1 MSDVDFI
8 FFCDFVVVYLTPLI
22 SYNPFL
28 NLPMSNINFLS
39 IDQLNLQE
47 FDSNSELIPL
57 LTPEDE
63 EEMNNEELPASLPI
77 LPLRNTVLFPG
88 VVIPIS
94 AGRDKSIKLI
104 NDANAG
110 DKIIGVVAQKNE
122 DIEDPTKNDIHTIGT
137 VARILRVLKM
147 PDGNITVILQG
158 KKRFEIDK
166 VTSEKPYISASI
178 KEVEEKRPGKHDTE
192 FAAIVESVKELAIE
206 IIKESPNIPT
216 EATFA
221 IKNIESHSF
230 LINFVS
236 SNMNLSVIEKQN
248 LLAMNTLKE
257 RALETLRF
265 MNVELQKLELK
276 NDIQSKVRFD
286 LDQQQ
291 REYFLHQQM
300 KTIQEELGG
309 VSQEQELDEM
319 RLKAKSKKWDD
330 KTKTHFEKE
339 LTKMQRMNPQ
349 APDFGIQRNYLEL
362 FLKLPWNEFSKDNF
376 DLTRA
381 QKILDRDHFGL
392 EDVKKR
398 MIEHLAVL
406 KLRNDMKSP
415 ILCLTGPPG
424 VGKTSIGKSVAAAL
438 GREYVRISLGGLR
451 DEAEIRGHRKTYIG
465 AMPGRIIQSLKKA
478 GTSNPVFV
486 LDEIDKL
493 SNSNHG
499 DPSSALLEVLDPEQ
513 NNSFYD
519 NFLEYGY
526 DLSKVMFIATSNN
539 LSAIQPALRDRME
552 VIKMSGY
559 TIEEKV
565 EIARQHLFPKQLAAH
580 GLTSKE
586 LTIGK
591 KQLEKIV
598 EGYTRESGVRGLEA
612 KIAQVIRHAAKSV
625 AMEEE
630 YNQKVTDEDIV
641 QVLGAPRMARDKSE
655 SNDVAGVVTGLA
667 WTAVGGDILFI
678 ESLLSPGKGTMTITG
693 NLGTVM
699 KESAT
704 IALEYIKANT
714 TLLGLD
720 SDVISNYNI
729 HLHVPEGATPKDG
742 PSAGIAMLTSLV
754 SLFTQKK
761 IKKNMAMT
769 GEITLRGKVLPVGGI
784 KEKILAAKRANIK
797 EIILCSENKQDI
809 DEIKPDY
816 IKGLTFHYVKEMSEV
831 LQIAIT
837 DQKVKNAKKL

>member
-1 MSDVDFI
+1 
-8 FFCDFVVVYLTPLI
+8 
-22 SYNPFL
+22 
-28 NLPMSNINFLS
+28 MSNPKIVTLDNLS
-39 IDQLNLQE
+39 LQE
-47 FDSNSELIPL
+47 FDTDAELIPL

-63 EEMNNEELPASLPI
+63 EEMNNEQLPDSLPI

-88 VVIPIS
+88 VVIPIT

-104 NDANAG
+104 NDANAAG
-110 DKIIGVVAQKNE
+110 KVIGVVAQKNE
-122 DIEDPTKNDIHTIGT
+122 HDEDPSKSDINTIGT
-137 VARILRVLKM
+137 VASILRVLKM

-158 KKRFEIDK
+158 KKRFEIDS
-166 VTSEKPYISASI
+166 VISEEPYITAKI
-178 KEVEEKRPGKHDTE
+178 KNVKEIRPLKRDTE
-192 FAAIVESVKELAIE
+192 FVAIVDSIKELAIQ
-206 IIKESPNIPT
+206 IIKESPNIPS

-236 SNMNLSVIEKQN
+236 SNMNLTVAEKQE
-248 LLAMNTLKE
+248 LLMINDLKQ
-257 RALETLRF
+257 RAFETLRY
-265 MNVELQKLELK
+265 MNIELQKLELK

-309 VSQEQELDEM
+309 VSQEEEIDEM
-319 RLKAKSKKWDD
+319 LQKSKEKKWDE
-330 KTKTHFEKE
+330 KTKKHFERE
-339 LTKMQRMNPQ
+339 LAKMRKMNPQ

-362 FLKLPWNEFSKDNF
+362 FLDLPWNEYSTDNF
-376 DLTRA
+376 DLKRA
-381 QKILDRDHFGL
+381 QKILDREHFGL

-398 MIEHLAVL
+398 MIEHLAVI
-406 KLRNDMKSP
+406 KLRKDMKAP
-415 ILCLTGPPG
+415 IICLTGPPG
-424 VGKTSIGKSVAAAL
+424 VGKTSIGKSVAEAL

-493 SNSNHG
+493 SSSHQG

-513 NNSFYD
+513 NNAFYD
-519 NFLEYGY
+519 NFLELGF
-526 DLSKVMFIATSNN
+526 DLSKVMFIATSNTIG
-539 LSAIQPALRDRME
+539 AVQPALRDRME
-552 VIKMSGY
+552 IITMSGY

-565 EIARQHLFPKQLAAH
+565 EIARKHLFPKQLAAH
-580 GLTSKE
+580 GITSKD

-598 EGYTRESGVRGLEA
+598 EGYTRESGVRGLEV
-612 KIAQVIRHAAKSV
+612 KIAQVIRNAAKSI
-625 AMEEE
+625 AMEES
-630 YNQKVTDEDIV
+630 YNKKVTDDDLIKI
-641 QVLGAPRMARDKSE
+641 LGVPRLERDKYE
-655 SNDVAGVVTGLA
+655 NNEVAGVVTGLA
-667 WTAVGGDILFI
+667 WTSVGGDILFI
-678 ESLLSPGKGTMTITG
+678 ESLLSKGKGTMTITG

-704 IALEYIKANT
+704 IALEYIKSNT
-714 TLLGLD
+714 DLLGID
-720 SDVISNYNI
+720 SELLSKYNI

-754 SLFTQKK
+754 SLLTQKRV
-761 IKKNMAMT
+761 KKNLAMT

-797 EIILCSENKQDI
+797 EILLCNDNKSDI
-809 DEIKPDY
+809 DEINPKY
-816 IKGLTFHYVKEMSEV
+816 LEGLTFHYVKEMSEV
-831 LQIAIT
+831 IAIAIT
-837 DQKVKNAKKL
+837 NQKVKNAKTL

>member
-1 MSDVDFI
+1 
-8 FFCDFVVVYLTPLI
+8 
-22 SYNPFL
+22 
-28 NLPMSNINFLS
+28 MSNHKILTIDNLS
-39 IDQLNLQE
+39 LQE
-47 FDSNSELIPL
+47 FDSEAELIPL

-63 EEMNNEELPASLPI
+63 EEMNNEELPDSLPI
-77 LPLRNTVLFPG
+77 LPLRNMVLFPG
-88 VVIPIS
+88 VVIPIT

-104 NDANAG
+104 NDANASG
-110 DKIIGVVAQKNE
+110 KNIGVVAQKNE
-122 DIEDPTKNDIHTIGT
+122 EDEDPTKDDIHTVGT

-147 PDGNITVILQG
+147 PDGNITIILQG
-158 KKRFEIDK
+158 KKRFEI
-166 VTSEKPYISASI
+166 VEVVSEEPYITATV
-178 KEVEEKRPGKHDTE
+178 KEVPEKRPKKNDTE
-192 FAAIVESVKELAIE
+192 FNAIIDSLKELAVK
-206 IIKESPNIPT
+206 IIQESPNLPS

-221 IKNIESHSF
+221 IKNIESKSF
-230 LINFVS
+230 LVNFVS
-236 SNMNLSVIEKQN
+236 SNMNLSVKEKQD
-248 LLAMNTLKE
+248 LLKINDLKD

-309 VSQEQELDEM
+309 VSHEEEFDEM
-319 RLKAKSKKWDD
+319 SQRAKTKKWDETTQ
-330 KTKTHFEKE
+330 KHFEKE
-339 LTKMQRMNPQ
+339 LSKLRRMNPQ
-349 APDFGIQRNYLEL
+349 APDFSIQRNYLDL
-362 FLKLPWNEFSKDNF
+362 FLDLPWNEFSEDNF
-376 DLTRA
+376 DLKRA

-406 KLRNDMKSP
+406 KLRKDMKSP
-415 ILCLTGPPG
+415 IICLTGPPG
-424 VGKTSIGKSVAAAL
+424 VGKTSIGRSIAEAL
-438 GREYVRISLGGLR
+438 GRKYVRISLGGLR

-465 AMPGRIIQSLKKA
+465 ALPGRIIQSLKKA

-493 SNSNHG
+493 SNSHSG

-519 NFLEYGY
+519 NFLEMGY

-539 LSAIQPALRDRME
+539 MATIQPALRDRME

-565 EIARQHLFPKQLAAH
+565 EIARQHLFPRQLKEH

-598 EGYTRESGVRGLEA
+598 EGYTRESGVRGLEN
-612 KIAQVIRHAAKSV
+612 KLAQVIRNAAKSV

-630 YNQKVTDEDIV
+630 YNKKVTDEDIV
-641 QVLGAPRMARDKSE
+641 KVLGVPRLERDKYE
-655 SNDVAGVVTGLA
+655 SNEVAGVVTGLA
-667 WTAVGGDILFI
+667 WTSVGGDILFI
-678 ESLLSPGKGTMTITG
+678 ESLLSPGKGIMTITG

-704 IALEYIKANT
+704 IALEYIKANSAAM
-714 TLLGLD
+714 GLD
-720 SDVISNYNI
+720 SEVLNKYNI

-754 SLFTQKK
+754 SLFSQKRV
-761 IKKNMAMT
+761 KKNLAMT

-797 EIILCSENKQDI
+797 EIILCHENKRDI
-809 DEIKPDY
+809 DEIKPEY
-816 IKGLTFHYVKEMSEV
+816 LEGLTFHYVKEMSEV

-837 DQKVKNAKKL
+837 DQKVKNAKQLD